1 MRKPRFHGKLPG
13 MTTSVTVLGLG
24 YVGLPTA
31 ALLASRG
38 LRVHGVDTSAAV
50 RATLAAGRSHI
61 AEADVEALLE
71 RALRAGLFTLHAEPP
86 PADVF
91 VIAVPTPLGP
101 GHAPMLGHVLD
112 AARALAPALRSGD
125 LVLLESTSPIGTT
138 ARIAELLRGL
148 RPELG
153 EVHVAYGPERV
164 LPGRILAELVENDR
178 VAGGLTPEA
187 TRRAVAFYRLFVRG
201 EVHATDAATAEMVK
215 LSENAFR
222 DVNIAFANE
231 LSLIAGRHELDVWRV
246 IELANRHP
254 RVNILKP
261 GPGVGGHCIAVDPW
275 FLAHGAPEAARLI
288 PAARAVDAA
297 KRAAVLEQASALC
310 AAGERVICLGLA
322 FKGDVDDLRESP
334 ALAIAAALA
343 QRHPGLVVAV
353 EPHLDAPPAGLEA
366 PLLSL
371 DAALELPGT
380 LLVLTDH
387 RVFARLP
394 PAALAGR
401 RIIDTRGIFR
411 RPIVPHREENA

>member
-1 MRKPRFHGKLPG
+1 MNPR
-13 MTTSVTVLGLG
+13 VTVIGLG

-38 LRVHGVDTSAAV
+38 MAVQGVDSNAAV
-50 RATLAAGRSHI
+50 RATLAAGRIHI

-71 RALRAGLFTLHAEPP
+71 RALRAGHFTLHAEPP

-91 VIAVPTPLGP
+91 IIAVPTPLGP
-101 GHAPMLGHVLD
+101 GNAPMLEHVWD
-112 AARALAPALRSGD
+112 ATRALAPALRPGN

-138 ARIAELLRGL
+138 ARIAELLAAL
-148 RPELG
+148 RPDLTDLAI
-153 EVHVAYGPERV
+153 AYGPERV
-164 LPGRILAELVENDR
+164 LPGRILTELVENDR

-187 TRRAVAFYRLFVRG
+187 TRRAQEFYRRFVRG
-201 EVHATDAATAEMVK
+201 EVLGTDAATAEMMK

-231 LSLIAGRHELDVWRV
+231 LSLIAAQHGLDPWRV

-254 RVNILKP
+254 RVNILRP

-275 FLAHGAPEAARLI
+275 FLAHGAPDAARLI

-322 FKGDVDDLRESP
+322 FKADVGDLRESP
-334 ALAIAAALA
+334 ALEIAVELA
-343 QRHPGLVVAV
+343 RRHPGQVVAV
-353 EPHLDAPPAGLEA
+353 EPHLRAAPPGLAA
-366 PLLSL
+366 PLVPLEE
-371 DAALELPGT
+371 ALVGPGA

-387 RVFARLP
+387 
-394 PAALAGR
+394 AAFRRITAAQRAGR
-401 RIIDTRGIFR
+401 RTLDTRGLFR
-411 RPIVPHREENA
+411 DEENA

>member
-1 MRKPRFHGKLPG
+1 
-13 MTTSVTVLGLG
+13 MTVIGLG

-38 LRVHGVDTSAAV
+38 MAVQGVDSNAAV
-50 RATLAAGRSHI
+50 RATLAAGRIHI
-61 AEADVEALLE
+61 TEADVEALLE

-91 VIAVPTPLGP
+91 IIAVPTPLGP
-101 GHAPMLGHVLD
+101 GNTPMLEHVLD
-112 AARALAPALRSGD
+112 ATRALAPALRPGN

-138 ARIAELLRGL
+138 ARVAALLAEL
-148 RPELG
+148 RPELTDLAI
-153 EVHVAYGPERV
+153 AYGPERV
-164 LPGRILAELVENDR
+164 LPGRVLTELVENDR

-201 EVHATDAATAEMVK
+201 EVVGTDAATAEMVK

-231 LSLIAGRHELDVWRV
+231 LSLIAVQHGLDAWRV

-254 RVNILKP
+254 RVNILRP

-310 AAGERVICLGLA
+310 AADGRVICLGLA
-322 FKGDVDDLRESP
+322 FKADVGDLRESP
-334 ALAIAAALA
+334 ALEIVTELA
-343 QRHPGLVVAV
+343 RRHPGRVVVV
-353 EPHLDAPPAGLEA
+353 EPHLRAAPAGLAA
-366 PLLSL
+366 PLLGL
-371 DAALELPGT
+371 EEALAGPGA

-387 RVFARLP
+387 AAFRRIT
-394 PAALAGR
+394 PAQRNGR
-401 RIIDTRGIFR
+401 RILDTRGLFR
-411 RPIVPHREENA
+411 DEENS